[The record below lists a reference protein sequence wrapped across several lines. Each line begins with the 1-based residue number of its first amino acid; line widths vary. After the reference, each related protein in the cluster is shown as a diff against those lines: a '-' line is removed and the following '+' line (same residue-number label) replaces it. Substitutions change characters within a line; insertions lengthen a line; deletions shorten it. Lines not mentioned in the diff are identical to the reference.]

1 MNKVNP
7 VKIEEEDPTHILLVD
22 DDISLLDTVKKL
34 LEIMGYIVISATGS
48 REAIDLM
55 NRYKLD
61 LVITDYSMPDMNG
74 VEMVIEAKKILLG
87 VPKILYTGRIDLI
100 GEKQITEAGIDEVI
114 TKPCR
119 ISKLD
124 SIIKKVVAEKKKAK
138 PKILKYMVA

>member
-100 GEKQITEAGIDEVI
+100 TEKQIAEAGIDEVVK
-114 TKPCR
+114 KPCR
-119 ISKLD
+119 ISELD
-124 SIIKKVVAEKKKAK
+124 SIIKKLTAEKKKAK
-138 PKILKYMVA
+138 PVLLKY